1 MYVIIDED
9 YRILAFTNTF
19 KRTQYG
25 NIETDSFVLGMPN
38 AIIHEIGEVPED
50 VEPLTHCYNPEE
62 GFYPYVEPQPEPEK
76 KSDIEILKEE
86 SEALKKENAMLQ
98 MSVMELSTYSAL
110 QDERLQGQEQ
120 AILELSMLVGG
131 GGA

>member
-50 VEPLTHCYNPEE
+50 VEPLTHCYTPDK
-62 GFYPYVEPQPEPEK
+62 GFYPYVEPETPPK
-76 KSDIEILKEE
+76 PKTPIELLQE
-86 SEALKKENAMLQ
+86 ENAMLQ
-98 MSVMELSTYSAL
+98 MSVMEMSTYTAL
-110 QDERLQGQEQ
+110 QDERLKGQEQ
-120 AILELSMLVGG
+120 AILELSMLVAG